1 MSDESIPAAAVEAAA
16 AEAAAPAEAPPEPD
30 TFEEEI
36 PEGDSFPRE
45 YVEKTRAEAAKWR
58 TQFREI
64 DGAFEGYAPEE
75 KTRFLELATKL
86 VTEPEKALEEFEG
99 VTERLRERFRK
110 DTPVSAEEEAAA
122 PEPTPA
128 TSEALGRGLTP
139 DDITR
144 LVEERFAAEKEQV
157 TRQTEVDRTFAE
169 AEALDPA
176 YKDPAA
182 KAHLFAIA
190 QHNNTDLNGAHEIIA
205 GQLQETIDAAVS
217 AHMEG
222 LRTGT
227 VHPKRITTGDPAN
240 GEAKGPPK
248 TLAEAKAAAE
258 ERFRAAYGS

>member
-1 MSDESIPAAAVEAAA
+1 MSEESISADAVEAAV
-16 AEAAAPAEAPPEPD
+16 AEASAPAEAPPEEA
-30 TFEEEI
+30 TEAEI
-36 PEGDSFPRE
+36 PEGDTFPRE

-64 DGAFEGYAPEE
+64 DSAFEGYAPEE
-75 KTRFLELATKL
+75 KTRFLELASQL
-86 VTEPEKALEEFEG
+86 VNEPEKALEEFEG
-99 VTERLRERFRK
+99 VTNRLRKRFGK
-110 DTPVSAEEEAAA
+110 DTPVSEEAT
-122 PEPTPA
+122 PEPTAAPSEGPA
-128 TSEALGRGLTP
+128 SLTT
-139 DDITR
+139 DDVTR
-144 LVEERFAAEKEQV
+144 LVEERLAAEKEQ
-157 TRQTEVDRTFAE
+157 TARQTEVERTFAE

-176 YKDPAA
+176 YADPAA

-190 QHNNTDLNGAHEIIA
+190 QHNDTDLAGAHEIIA
-205 GQLQETIDAAVS
+205 GQLQETIDAAVA

-227 VHPKRITTGDPAN
+227 IHPKRITTGDPAN